1 MKGISLKVLFAFI
14 SLLVVSCSTR
24 SSLEVDGLQCENL
37 NEPLGI
43 DNTSPHFSWVLNS
56 KEQGAEQTAYQIL
69 VASDKKYLS
78 EGKADL
84 WNSGK
89 MESDKSNGILYQGS
103 PLSSRSFSYWKVRV
117 WDGEGNVSAWSEP
130 ACFGVGLLHPEDWT
144 ARYIGMNQAEGQMES
159 PLFRKTFQCN
169 TLGEK
174 MLLHVNSL
182 GYHEVYVN
190 GKHVGD
196 AVLTP
201 AVSQFDKRS
210 LIVTY
215 DISELVRKGS
225 NEIVFW
231 LGKGW
236 YRDGLPGV
244 VEGGPFVRAQ
254 LESRD
259 EGDWT
264 TVLVTDDSWLARKS
278 GYVSTGNWRPHQ
290 FGGEVVTASE
300 LLPDLTASTLN
311 SVEWGKVKVASIPVH
326 KATPQMAELNRIQ
339 KEFHPVSCQAS
350 GDTAWIFDMGTNFTG
365 WTKIKFP
372 ALASG
377 QKIRISYC
385 DFLNEEG
392 QFRDRLYEDY
402 YIASGK
408 AGESFVNKF
417 NYQAY
422 RYLKLTNLNEAPAL
436 TDITACLVHTD
447 YKGSASFSCSDE
459 DLNAIHDMIHY
470 TLRCLTLGGY
480 MVDCPQIERLGYGGD
495 GNASTQTVQRF
506 YQALGGINPDE
517 ANPGYKHVF
526 IQPQLVKGI
535 SWVKAAKE
543 TPFGMLDVKWEKTDV
558 SFTLD
563 LSIPVGCK
571 ATVLLPVKAKSV
583 SINDVKSDKLDQLE
597 MQSGDYRITCVL

>member
-1 MKGISLKVLFAFI
+1 MKGIYLKVLFAFV
-14 SLLVVSCSTR
+14 SLLAVSCSTR
-24 SSLEVDGLQCENL
+24 SSLDIDGLQCENL

-182 GYHEVYVN
+182 GCHEVYVN

-254 LESRD
+254 L
-259 EGDWT
+259 
-264 TVLVTDDSWLARKS
+264 
-278 GYVSTGNWRPHQ
+278 
-290 FGGEVVTASE
+290 
-300 LLPDLTASTLN
+300 
-311 SVEWGKVKVASIPVH
+311 
-326 KATPQMAELNRIQ
+326 
-339 KEFHPVSCQAS
+339 
-350 GDTAWIFDMGTNFTG
+350 
-365 WTKIKFP
+365 
-372 ALASG
+372 
-377 QKIRISYC
+377 
-385 DFLNEEG
+385 
-392 QFRDRLYEDY
+392 
-402 YIASGK
+402 
-408 AGESFVNKF
+408 
-417 NYQAY
+417 
-422 RYLKLTNLNEAPAL
+422 
-436 TDITACLVHTD
+436 
-447 YKGSASFSCSDE
+447 
-459 DLNAIHDMIHY
+459 
-470 TLRCLTLGGY
+470 
-480 MVDCPQIERLGYGGD
+480 
-495 GNASTQTVQRF
+495 
-506 YQALGGINPDE
+506 
-517 ANPGYKHVF
+517 
-526 IQPQLVKGI
+526 
-535 SWVKAAKE
+535 
-543 TPFGMLDVKWEKTDV
+543 
-558 SFTLD
+558 
-563 LSIPVGCK
+563 
-571 ATVLLPVKAKSV
+571 
-583 SINDVKSDKLDQLE
+583 
-597 MQSGDYRITCVL
+597 